1 MHLGINSKM
10 DFYKK
15 AVVIFLLVVFSFIL
29 MIKLVEPV
37 IENQLSNIFADK
49 KVSKKLSKELINSTE
64 DFTPEK
70 REFYKNIIKK
80 LYIKWKPLMNEAITE
95 GQKEIDSKN

>member
-1 MHLGINSKM
+1 M

-15 AVVIFLLVVFSFIL
+15 AIVIFFLIIFSFIL

-49 KVSKKLSKELINSTE
+49 KVSKKLSKELISSTE

-70 REFYKNIIKK
+70 REFYKKIIKK
-80 LYIKWKPLMNEAITE
+80 LYIKWKPLIDEAITE
-95 GQKEIDSKN
+95 GEEDIKINK